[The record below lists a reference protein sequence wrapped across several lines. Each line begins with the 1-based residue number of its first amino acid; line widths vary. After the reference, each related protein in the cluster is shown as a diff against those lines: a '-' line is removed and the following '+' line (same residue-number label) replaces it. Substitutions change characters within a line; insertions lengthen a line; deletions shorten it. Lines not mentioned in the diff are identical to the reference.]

1 MMYQVKIL
9 SANDLAQFRDL
20 RLVGLLESP
29 AAFGQT
35 PEEFEKMSDQELIS
49 WLGPT
54 EDKFMLGAFSE
65 KNTLIGL
72 MGVRREPRFRIRH
85 KGIIWGV
92 YVLPEYRGQG
102 ISKILLTKLISE
114 ISRIPDVEQLQ
125 LAVSVSQS
133 VAEKLYRSFGFVEFG
148 NEPRAFKVDDK
159 FLNEKHMYLL
169 L

>member
-1 MMYQVKIL
+1 MYQVKIL
-9 SANDLAQFRDL
+9 SAKDLVPFRDL

-29 AAFGQT
+29 GAFGQT

-49 WLGPT
+49 WLGPS
-54 EDKFMLGAFSE
+54 EDKFTLGAFTDTG
-65 KNTLIGL
+65 TLIGL

-102 ISKILLTKLISE
+102 ISKALLTKLLAE
-114 ISRIPDVEQLQ
+114 ISLIPGIEQLQ
-125 LAVSVSQS
+125 LAVSSSQTA
-133 VAEKLYRSFGFVEFG
+133 AEKLYRSFGFLEFG
-148 NEPRAFKVDDK
+148 NEPRAFKVENQ